1 MWLPSVLCNCDR
13 VVAVD
18 DVVNVIVCDVDV
30 VNVIV
35 SFSTAVEDVVVAAAV
50 DVIAS
55 LIFLLGSLLVFM
67 TLSPKFIKI

>member
-1 MWLPSVLCNCDR
+1 M
-13 VVAVD
+13 
-18 DVVNVIVCDVDV
+18 IVCVVDV

-55 LIFLLGSLLVFM
+55 LIFVLVSLLVFM